1 MSDNDGICTR
11 ISPALRA
18 MSVEAVREP
27 LSFTSDSGHTSQT
40 GPQGDRVVEA
50 PRLRDFDNWVLFGVS
65 YFTKAEGSI
74 GGMVLVPSIWE
85 PAVS

>member
-1 MSDNDGICTR
+1 
-11 ISPALRA
+11 

-27 LSFTSDSGHTSQT
+27 LSFISDSGHTSQT
-40 GPQGDRVVEA
+40 GPQGDRAVEA

>member
-1 MSDNDGICTR
+1 
-11 ISPALRA
+11 

-27 LSFTSDSGHTSQT
+27 LSFISDSGHTSQT
-40 GPQGDRVVEA
+40 GSQGDRAVEA

-65 YFTKAEGSI
+65 YFGKAEGSI